1 MTNRYHVRSAVSEVN
16 LLESLYQD
24 LSLELARLVAEP
36 TASDVWP
43 RVRTI
48 LAALPLTTAEYAT
61 AANRLTS
68 AELYV
73 AQGELGAAK
82 FELTQLARKLTSLG
96 KASGAHAECLTNDP
110 SRERAE
116 KRL

>member
-1 MTNRYHVRSAVSEVN
+1 MTSRYQVRSAAREVN

-36 TASDVWP
+36 EAGDVWP

-48 LAALPLTTAEYAT
+48 LAALPLATAEYAT
-61 AANRLTS
+61 AANRLSS
-68 AELYV
+68 AEVYV

-82 FELTQLARKLTSLG
+82 FELTQLTRKLTSLG
-96 KASGAHAECLTNDP
+96 GASGAHTECLVGDLF
-110 SRERAE
+110 R
-116 KRL
+116 